1 MKVLVVEPGYSPYE
15 TQIENTSAAIAEILE
30 TEHHDVVYPFG
41 NRVIAVIC
49 GQDSTKSYNRN
60 LIETG
65 LIQGA
70 FIVCG
75 CRKGQLVGLTKEQV
89 QRYARRLHFP
99 EKFEERGGRLYSLP
113 SEPKIK
119 PKDERLGNPGR
130 FSFFER

>member
-15 TQIENTSAAIAEILE
+15 TQIENTSAAISEIIE
-30 TEHHDVVYPFG
+30 TERHDMVYPFG
-41 NRVIAVIC
+41 NRVIAVVC
-49 GQDSTKSYNRN
+49 GQDDTKPYNRN
-60 LIETG
+60 LSEIG
-65 LIQGA
+65 LIQGI

-75 CRKGQLVGLTKEQV
+75 SRSGQLVGLTKEQA

-99 EKFEERGGRLYSLP
+99 EKFEERDGKLYALP